1 MYQTA
6 GLPTRPPTIP
16 AAPAPAAL
24 RDIRLLVVADAGGG
38 SAALSRALS
47 VFGIDV
53 VAVPD
58 GRRMHEWLETRECD
72 AVLLVPPIRDDDAV
86 AACARLRRRFPGIGV
101 LMLSARADSLDKVV
115 GLEAGADDY
124 LHADCDPRELVA
136 RLRAVMRRL
145 RAEHAADKP
154 EWGVGD
160 VRVGGWSFDPGGRR
174 LSSPQTGDV
183 RLTAGETRLLAELSS
198 QPGRTVPRTR
208 LQELTGGR
216 HAGATD
222 RSVDLLV
229 SRLRQK
235 LGDDPRAP
243 RLIRTVRGRGYTF
256 AAPAERMPST

>member
-1 MYQTA
+1 MHPTA
-6 GLPTRPPTIP
+6 GLPTSRPIISSAHAFP
-16 AAPAPAAL
+16 AL
-24 RDIRLLVVADAGGG
+24 HDIRLLVVADTDDG

-47 VFGIDV
+47 AFGIEV
-53 VAVPD
+53 AAVPD

-101 LMLSARADSLDKVV
+101 LMLSARADSLDKVI

-145 RAEHAADKP
+145 RAERPAIGAEP
-154 EWGVGD
+154 D
-160 VRVGGWSFDPGGRR
+160 VRVGGWSFDPDGQR
-174 LSSPQTGDV
+174 LSSPSAGEV

-208 LQELTGGR
+208 LQELTGGH
-216 HAGATD
+216 HAGAAD

-235 LGDDPRAP
+235 LGDDPRDP
-243 RLIRTVRGRGYTF
+243 RLIRTVRGRGYAF
-256 AAPAERMPST
+256 AAPVRMPSA

>member
-53 VAVPD
+53 AAVPD

-145 RAEHAADKP
+145 RALRPAIGAER
-154 EWGVGD
+154 D
-160 VRVGGWSFDPGGRR
+160 VRVGGWSFDPGGQR
-174 LSSPQTGDV
+174 LSSPSAGEV

-256 AAPAERMPST
+256 AAPERMPST

>member
-24 RDIRLLVVADAGGG
+24 RDIRLLVVAEADDGT
-38 SAALSRALS
+38 AALGRALS
-47 VFGIDV
+47 AFGVDV
-53 VAVPD
+53 AAVPD
-58 GRRMHEWLETRECD
+58 GRRMRAWLEMHECD

-86 AACARLRRRFPGIGV
+86 AACARLRRQFPGIGV
-101 LMLSARADSLDKVV
+101 LMLSARADSLDMVV

-145 RAEHAADKP
+145 RAGRPAQAP
-154 EWGVGD
+154 APD
-160 VRVGGWSFDPGGRR
+160 VRVGGWRFDPDGQR
-174 LSSPQTGDV
+174 LSSPQAGEV

-198 QPGRTVPRTR
+198 QPGRTVPRER
-208 LQELTGGR
+208 LLEVAGGR
-216 HAGATD
+216 HGGIAD

-243 RLIRTVRGRGYTF
+243 RLIRTVRGRGYAF
-256 AAPAERMPST
+256 AGPARLAPA

>member
-1 MYQTA
+1 MHPTA
-6 GLPTRPPTIP
+6 HL
-16 AAPAPAAL
+16 PAPCQSTPAFRAVPAL

-38 SAALSRALS
+38 STALDRALS
-47 VFGIDV
+47 AFGIEV
-53 VAVPD
+53 AAVPD
-58 GRRMHEWLETRECD
+58 GRRMLEWLETRECD
-72 AVLLVPPIRDDDAV
+72 AVLLVTPIRDDDAV

-145 RAEHAADKP
+145 RAERPAAGP
-154 EWGVGD
+154 EQDGAT
-160 VRVGGWSFDPGGRR
+160 GGWSFDPAARR
-174 LSSPQTGDV
+174 LSSPRAGQV
-183 RLTAGETRLLAELSS
+183 RLTAGEARLLAELSS
-198 QPGRTVPRTR
+198 QPGRTVPRAR
-208 LQELTGGR
+208 LQVLTGGGDT
-216 HAGATD
+216 GAMD

-243 RLIRTVRGRGYTF
+243 RLIRTVRGHGYAF
-256 AAPAERMPST
+256 IAPMPSA

>member
-1 MYQTA
+1 MHPTA
-6 GLPTRPPTIP
+6 GLPTSRPIISSAHAFP
-16 AAPAPAAL
+16 AL
-24 RDIRLLVVADAGGG
+24 HDIRLLVVADTDDG

-47 VFGIDV
+47 AFGIE
-53 VAVPD
+53 VAVVPD
-58 GRRMHEWLETRECD
+58 GRRMHEWLQTRECD

-86 AACARLRRRFPGIGV
+86 AACARLRRQFPGIGV
-101 LMLSARADSLDKVV
+101 LMLSARADSLDMVV

-145 RAEHAADKP
+145 RAGRPARTPAP
-154 EWGVGD
+154 D
-160 VRVGGWSFDPGGRR
+160 VRVGGWRFDPDGQR
-174 LSSPQTGDV
+174 LSSPQAGEV

-198 QPGRTVPRTR
+198 QPGRTVPRER
-208 LQELTGGR
+208 LLEVAGGR
-216 HAGATD
+216 HGGIAD

-243 RLIRTVRGRGYTF
+243 RLIRTVRGRGYAF
-256 AAPAERMPST
+256 AGPARLAPA

>member
-1 MYQTA
+1 MHPTA
-6 GLPTRPPTIP
+6 GLPTSRPIISSAHAFP
-16 AAPAPAAL
+16 AL
-24 RDIRLLVVADAGGG
+24 HDIRLLVVADTDDG

-47 VFGIDV
+47 AFGIE
-53 VAVPD
+53 VAVVPD
-58 GRRMHEWLETRECD
+58 GRRMHEWLQTRECD

-101 LMLSARADSLDKVV
+101 LMLSARADSLDKVI

-145 RAEHAADKP
+145 RAERPAIGAEP
-154 EWGVGD
+154 D
-160 VRVGGWSFDPGGRR
+160 VRVGGWSFDPDGQR
-174 LSSPQTGDV
+174 LSSPSAGEV

-208 LQELTGGR
+208 LQELTGGH
-216 HAGATD
+216 HAGAAD

-235 LGDDPRAP
+235 LGDDPRDP
-243 RLIRTVRGRGYTF
+243 RLIRTVRGRGYAF
-256 AAPAERMPST
+256 APVRMPSA